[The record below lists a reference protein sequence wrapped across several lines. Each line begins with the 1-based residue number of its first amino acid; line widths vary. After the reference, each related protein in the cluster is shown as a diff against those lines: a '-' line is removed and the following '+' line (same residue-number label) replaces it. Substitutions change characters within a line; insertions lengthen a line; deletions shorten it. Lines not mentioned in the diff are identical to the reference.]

1 MRLLCFYRALLLVMF
16 GLSYAQGQPQDQ
28 AILWGRVL
36 GSNNQAVA
44 AALIFVNGTEVAQ
57 TDARGAFTTT
67 TAVPLPLELTIST
80 ENYATFTALITALNY
95 HADQGLKV
103 QLIEEQYELEEVLV
117 TIRRDNSYTTNSLA
131 LGGKFNGRLKD
142 LPQSVTLLTREF
154 IQDKSAFN
162 LNDVVQDMS
171 GVTLASSYDDFII
184 RGFKSGYESG
194 IRLVNGLRSGY
205 GYGNAY
211 YRSPM
216 TINLESIQILKGPG
230 GSLFGDIV
238 PGGTVN
244 MVTKRPLEEHKGYV
258 DFSAGSF
265 DTYRTT
271 LDLGGPLDQ
280 DKKILYR
287 LNAGYEN
294 ARTFRDV
301 NQQTSYAF
309 MPSFTFR
316 PSGKTQVDVDL
327 VFDAFDGYLDR
338 GMGIRSADLFALSR
352 SFSFSQPS
360 DYYKASTTSFS
371 GRFQQRINTELS
383 LHASYMKS
391 IYKEDVN
398 EHRTLNTFADAPHN
412 TIMNLRFFDRQGRDY
427 TDNAV
432 AYVKWDVF
440 GNHIDHHWVGGVDYA
455 NYRGDKSNQLREAR
469 SKNVDGTVVPL
480 TFDMNN
486 PTYELQDTSNYVWRP
501 QGQYPFL
508 SPYQTTGIY
517 LQDQMSIGYRLKLL
531 AGIRYERYS
540 SETTDAQDRQTAQQ
554 HAFLP
559 RLGLTYEIS
568 EAVNYF
574 ASYAQGFTPVGANMV
589 LNHRNYGSDKAFES
603 ETSFQL
609 ETGIKTAFFNKQLQL
624 DVALFHIE
632 RRDMLLTTGAL
643 TDAGLPVYR
652 QSGKVTSSGVE
663 LDVRG
668 QITPE
673 LQLLGGCTYNKT
685 NVKASSIASEVG
697 LGLAGAPKNMA
708 NLWLKY
714 VFSTSALKGLGAG
727 VGVYHV
733 GQRRMDAS
741 VGTDA
746 NGTALWDY
754 WPEYTTF
761 NAALFYHIDALK
773 IAVNLDNAFDKY
785 YYYGGFDYT
794 RAFPGTPRTLKVSL
808 GYHF

>member
-1 MRLLCFYRALLLVMF
+1 MC
-16 GLSYAQGQPQDQ
+16 GLSFIQVEAQDNE
-28 AILWGRVL
+28 IIWGRVL
-36 GSNNQAVA
+36 GSNNQAVSGA
-44 AALIFVNGTEVAQ
+44 VIHLNKQEVAQ
-57 TDARGAFTTT
+57 TNARGAFRIEAEQPLPVEISIAFENYMEY
-67 TAVPLPLELTIST
+67 TAVL
-80 ENYATFTALITALNY
+80 TALNY

-103 QLIEEQYELEEVLV
+103 QLTEAQYELDEVLV
-117 TIRRDNSYTTNSLA
+117 TIRRDNSYTSNALA

-154 IQDKSAFN
+154 IQDKNAFHI
-162 LNDVVQDMS
+162 NDVVQDMS

-216 TINLESIQILKGPG
+216 TINLESIQVLKGPG

-244 MVTKRPLEEHKGYV
+244 MVTKRPLEEQKGYV
-258 DFSAGSF
+258 DFSVGSF
-265 DTYRTT
+265 NTYRTT
-271 LDLGGPLDQ
+271 LDLGGPLDK

-294 ARTFRDV
+294 ARTFRDI
-301 NQQTSYAF
+301 NQQTTYAF
-309 MPSFTFR
+309 MPSFTFK
-316 PSGKTQVDVDL
+316 PSDKTQLDVDL

-338 GMGIRSADLFALSR
+338 GMGIRSADLFALPR

-360 DYYKASTTSFS
+360 DYYKSSTTSFS
-371 GRFQQRINTELS
+371 GRFQQRINSAVS
-383 LHASYMKS
+383 LHLSYMKS

-398 EHRTLNTFADAPHN
+398 EHRTLNTFADTPLN
-412 TIMNLRFFDRQGRDY
+412 TIMNLRFFDRHGRDY

-432 AYVKWDVF
+432 AYLKWDMF
-440 GNHIDHHWVGGVDYA
+440 GGHVDHHWVGGVDYA
-455 NYRGDKSNQLREAR
+455 NYRGDKDNQLREAR
-469 SKNVDGTVVPL
+469 SKQLNGEVIPL

-531 AGIRYERYS
+531 AGVRYERYH
-540 SETTDAQDRQTAQQ
+540 SETTDSKDRQTAQQ
-554 HAFLP
+554 HVFLP
-559 RLGLTYEIS
+559 RLGLTYEVS
-568 EAVNYF
+568 DAVNYF

-589 LNHRNYGSDKAFES
+589 LNHRDYGSDNAFQPEK
-603 ETSFQL
+603 SFQV
-609 ETGIKTAFFNKQLQL
+609 ETGVKTAFFNKQLQF

-663 LDVRG
+663 VDVRG

-673 LQLLGGCTYNKT
+673 LQLLGGYTYNKT

-697 LGLAGAPKNMA
+697 LSLGGAPKNMA

-741 VGTDA
+741 VGADA